1 MGGENEV
8 LVKEIVAGILRLYR
22 AVYLDSL
29 KTSKRFGL
37 TGSQSAVLR
46 AILAH
51 GALSSAELSRKLC
64 VTPSNITG
72 VIDRLEKKGL
82 VERVRQ
88 REDRRVVLI
97 TLTESGKELS
107 KQLPDPIERKLISGL
122 VDLGPEQVHALSDA
136 MNRIVDLISAERIEE
151 TDLGGLHEHGPWAD
165 EKRA

>member
-1 MGGENEV
+1 
-8 LVKEIVAGILRLYR
+8 
-22 AVYLDSL
+22 
-29 KTSKRFGL
+29 
-37 TGSQSAVLR
+37 
-46 AILAH
+46 
-51 GALSSAELSRKLC
+51 
-64 VTPSNITG
+64 
-72 VIDRLEKKGL
+72 
-82 VERVRQ
+82 
-88 REDRRVVLI
+88 LI